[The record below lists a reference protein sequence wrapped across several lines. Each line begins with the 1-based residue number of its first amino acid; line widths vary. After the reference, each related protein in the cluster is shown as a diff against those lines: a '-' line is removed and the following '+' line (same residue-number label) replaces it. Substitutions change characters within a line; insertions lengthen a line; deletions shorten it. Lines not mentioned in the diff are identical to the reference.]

1 DREVVS
7 KWYMEYRNEI
17 LKYIN
22 SIIHDYHQAE
32 DLTQDTFCK
41 ALVSFDK
48 FKGNCKPTTWLYTL
62 ARNSAIDYLRKRKPS
77 SLLENI
83 TDNLSNDSMLLP
95 EYVAE
100 RKENLFELY
109 EAMNKL
115 KSSYKI
121 VVYYR

>member
-1 DREVVS
+1 
-7 KWYMEYRNEI
+7 
-17 LKYIN
+17 N

-62 ARNSAIDYLRKRKPS
+62 AHNSAIDYLRKRKPS

-95 EYVAE
+95 EYV
-100 RKENLFELY
+100 
-109 EAMNKL
+109 
-115 KSSYKI
+115 
-121 VVYYR
+121 